1 MSADLILAPKDVFST
16 ISTLAKQFTEISP
29 AFLEKPYQPSQS
41 FILRFTNQPYQVW
54 GLMSNSLKAHLAIS
68 GERLVAFEA
77 DEISVVTQTEF
88 NRDPTKSYIDCAAC
102 ACRRGLH
109 RHTKSR
115 SAWNRVHVRTWTDH

>member
-68 GERLVAFEA
+68 GERLVAFEE
-77 DEISVVTQTEF
+77 DEISVIARTVY
-88 NRDPTKSYIDCAAC
+88 RLCRMRMSARPPPTHKIEECLESCSC
-102 ACRRGLH
+102 
-109 RHTKSR
+109 
-115 SAWNRVHVRTWTDH
+115 